1 MEKRKFRIVVV
12 MVFGVTLLAA
22 SVLDGSVSSTELA
35 MLQGAMREL
44 RRTDNLEF
52 SYENILAEK
61 GTSKSEKAV
70 IWADTLSGS
79 WVGEYYITDE
89 DGTRRYLKKFC
100 DGESVYEYVEWSG
113 EWDLLEEEE
122 DSIPYF
128 SQITDLP
135 YDDDDIL
142 DIRLEQQG
150 NLQEVS
156 YEFTTEYMEKQNR
169 RRIQMLE
176 DYYKNYQRLQ
186 TSDESQEQIELAAEQ
201 YRQTSEEKETVVC
214 HIDPTGVM
222 QDFCSVLT
230 LSVPEIIYDDAGGQT
245 LGAEAESIYET
256 KIKIHRYNQDAV
268 LNKIEQCR
276 GSALLPVEKGSGTG
290 YLHI

>member
-150 NLQEVS
+150 NLQEIS

-169 RRIQMLE
+169 KT
-176 DYYKNYQRLQ
+176 Y
-186 TSDESQEQIELAAEQ
+186 
-201 YRQTSEEKETVVC
+201 
-214 HIDPTGVM
+214 P
-222 QDFCSVLT
+222 
-230 LSVPEIIYDDAGGQT
+230 DAGG
-245 LGAEAESIYET
+245 
-256 KIKIHRYNQDAV
+256 
-268 LNKIEQCR
+268 
-276 GSALLPVEKGSGTG
+276 LL
-290 YLHI
+290 

>member
-12 MVFGVTLLAA
+12 MAFGVTLLAA

-113 EWDLLEEEE
+113 EWELLEEEE

-150 NLQEVS
+150 NLQEIS

-214 HIDPTGVM
+214 HIDPMGVM

-256 KIKIHRYNQDAV
+256 KIKIHRYNQDVV

-276 GSALLPVEKGSGTG
+276 REVL
-290 YLHI
+290 YYQ

>member
-12 MVFGVTLLAA
+12 MAFGVTLLAA

-100 DGESVYEYVEWSG
+100 DGELVYEYVEWSG

-150 NLQEVS
+150 NLQEIS

-256 KIKIHRYNQDAV
+256 KIKIHRYNQDVV

-276 GSALLPVEKGSGTG
+276 REVL
-290 YLHI
+290 YYQ

>member
-12 MVFGVTLLAA
+12 MAFGVTLLAA

-113 EWDLLEEEE
+113 EWELLEEEE

-150 NLQEVS
+150 NLQEIS

-256 KIKIHRYNQDAV
+256 KIKIHRYNQDVV

-276 GSALLPVEKGSGTG
+276 REVL
-290 YLHI
+290 YYQ

>member
-12 MVFGVTLLAA
+12 MAFGVTLLVSA
-22 SVLDGSVSSTELA
+22 VLDGSVSSTELA

-52 SYENILAEK
+52 SYENILSEK
-61 GTSKSEKAV
+61 GASKSEKAV

-100 DGESVYEYVEWSG
+100 DGESVYQYVEWSG
-113 EWDLLEEEE
+113 EWELLEEED

-150 NLQEVS
+150 NLQEIS

-176 DYYKNYQRLQ
+176 DYYKNYKRLQ

-214 HIDPTGVM
+214 HIDPAGVM

-245 LGAEAESIYET
+245 LGAEDESIYET
-256 KIKIHRYNQDAV
+256 KIKIHRYNQDVV

-276 GSALLPVEKGSGTG
+276 REAL
-290 YLHI
+290 YYQ

>member
-150 NLQEVS
+150 NLQEIS

-276 GSALLPVEKGSGTG
+276 REVL
-290 YLHI
+290 YYQ

>member
-12 MVFGVTLLAA
+12 MAFGVTLLAA

-150 NLQEVS
+150 NLQEIS

-222 QDFCSVLT
+222 RDFCSVLT

-256 KIKIHRYNQDAV
+256 KIEIHRYNQDVV

-276 GSALLPVEKGSGTG
+276 REVL
-290 YLHI
+290 YYQ

>member
-12 MVFGVTLLAA
+12 MAFGVTLLAV

-52 SYENILAEK
+52 SYENILSEK

-113 EWDLLEEEE
+113 EWELLEEEE

-150 NLQEVS
+150 NLQEIS

-176 DYYKNYQRLQ
+176 DYYKNYKRLQ

-201 YRQTSEEKETVVC
+201 YRQTSEETETVVC

-230 LSVPEIIYDDAGGQT
+230 LSVPEIIYDETGEQA
-245 LGAEAESIYET
+245 LGAEYESTYET
-256 KIKIHRYNQDAV
+256 RIKIHRYNQDVV

-276 GSALLPVEKGSGTG
+276 REAF
-290 YLHI
+290 YYQ

>member
-12 MVFGVTLLAA
+12 MAFGVTLLAA

-113 EWDLLEEEE
+113 EWELLEEEE

-142 DIRLEQQG
+142 DIRLEQEG
-150 NLQEVS
+150 NLQEIS

-256 KIKIHRYNQDAV
+256 KIKIHRYNQDVV

-276 GSALLPVEKGSGTG
+276 REVL
-290 YLHI
+290 YYQ

>member
-12 MVFGVTLLAA
+12 MAFGVTLLAV

-52 SYENILAEK
+52 SYENILSEK

-113 EWDLLEEEE
+113 EWELLEEEE

-150 NLQEVS
+150 NLQEIS

-176 DYYKNYQRLQ
+176 DYYKNYKRLQ

-201 YRQTSEEKETVVC
+201 YRQTSEETETVVC
-214 HIDPTGVM
+214 HIDPAGVM

-256 KIKIHRYNQDAV
+256 KIKIHRYNQDVV

-276 GSALLPVEKGSGTG
+276 REAL
-290 YLHI
+290 YYQ

>member
-12 MVFGVTLLAA
+12 MAFGVTLLVSA
-22 SVLDGSVSSTELA
+22 VLDGSVSSTELA

-52 SYENILAEK
+52 SYENILSEK
-61 GTSKSEKAV
+61 GASKSEKAV

-100 DGESVYEYVEWSG
+100 DGESVYQYVEWSG
-113 EWDLLEEEE
+113 EWELLEEE
-122 DSIPYF
+122 DDNIPYF

-150 NLQEVS
+150 NLQEIS

-176 DYYKNYQRLQ
+176 DYYKNYKRLQ

-214 HIDPTGVM
+214 HIDPAGVM

-256 KIKIHRYNQDAV
+256 KIKIHRYNQDVV

-276 GSALLPVEKGSGTG
+276 REVL
-290 YLHI
+290 YYQ

>member
-12 MVFGVTLLAA
+12 MAFGVTLLAA

-276 GSALLPVEKGSGTG
+276 REVL
-290 YLHI
+290 YYQ

>member
-276 GSALLPVEKGSGTG
+276 REVL
-290 YLHI
+290 YYQ

>member
-12 MVFGVTLLAA
+12 MAFGVTLLAV

-52 SYENILAEK
+52 SYENILLEK

-113 EWDLLEEEE
+113 EWELLEEEE

-150 NLQEVS
+150 NLQEIS

-176 DYYKNYQRLQ
+176 DYYKNYKRLQ

-214 HIDPTGVM
+214 HIDPAGVM

-256 KIKIHRYNQDAV
+256 KIKIHRYNQDVV

-276 GSALLPVEKGSGTG
+276 REAL
-290 YLHI
+290 YYQ

>member
-12 MVFGVTLLAA
+12 MAFGVTLLAV

-52 SYENILAEK
+52 SYENILSEK

-113 EWDLLEEEE
+113 EWELLEEED

-150 NLQEVS
+150 NLQEIS

-176 DYYKNYQRLQ
+176 DYYKNYKRLQ

-201 YRQTSEEKETVVC
+201 YRQTSEETETVVC
-214 HIDPTGVM
+214 HIDPAGVM

-256 KIKIHRYNQDAV
+256 KIKIHRYNQDVV

-276 GSALLPVEKGSGTG
+276 REAL
-290 YLHI
+290 YYQ

>member
-1 MEKRKFRIVVV
+1 
-12 MVFGVTLLAA
+12 
-22 SVLDGSVSSTELA
+22 
-35 MLQGAMREL
+35 
-44 RRTDNLEF
+44 
-52 SYENILAEK
+52 
-61 GTSKSEKAV
+61 
-70 IWADTLSGS
+70 
-79 WVGEYYITDE
+79 
-89 DGTRRYLKKFC
+89 
-100 DGESVYEYVEWSG
+100 
-113 EWDLLEEEE
+113 
-122 DSIPYF
+122 
-128 SQITDLP
+128 
-135 YDDDDIL
+135 
-142 DIRLEQQG
+142 
-150 NLQEVS
+150 
-156 YEFTTEYMEKQNR
+156 MEKQNR

-276 GSALLPVEKGSGTG
+276 REVL
-290 YLHI
+290 YYQ

>member
-150 NLQEVS
+150 NLQEIS

-256 KIKIHRYNQDAV
+256 KIKIHRYNQDVV

-276 GSALLPVEKGSGTG
+276 REVL
-290 YLHI
+290 YYQ

>member
-12 MVFGVTLLAA
+12 MAFGVTLLAV

-52 SYENILAEK
+52 SYENILSEK

-113 EWDLLEEEE
+113 EWELLEEEE

-150 NLQEVS
+150 NLQEIS

-176 DYYKNYQRLQ
+176 DYYKNYKRLQ

-201 YRQTSEEKETVVC
+201 YRQTSEETETVVC

-276 GSALLPVEKGSGTG
+276 REVL
-290 YLHI
+290 YYQ

>member
-12 MVFGVTLLAA
+12 MAFGVTLLAA

-150 NLQEVS
+150 NLQEIS

-256 KIKIHRYNQDAV
+256 KIKIHRYNQDVV

-276 GSALLPVEKGSGTG
+276 REVL
-290 YLHI
+290 YYQ

>member
-12 MVFGVTLLAA
+12 MAFGVTLLAA

-113 EWDLLEEEE
+113 EWELLEEEE

-150 NLQEVS
+150 NLQEIS

-176 DYYKNYQRLQ
+176 DYYKNYQRLH

-256 KIKIHRYNQDAV
+256 KIKIHRYNQDVV

-276 GSALLPVEKGSGTG
+276 REVL
-290 YLHI
+290 YYQ

>member
-12 MVFGVTLLAA
+12 MAFGVTLLAA

-142 DIRLEQQG
+142 DIRLEQEG
-150 NLQEVS
+150 NLQEIS

-256 KIKIHRYNQDAV
+256 KIKIHRYNQDVV

-276 GSALLPVEKGSGTG
+276 REVL
-290 YLHI
+290 YYQ

>member
-12 MVFGVTLLAA
+12 MAFGVTLLAV

-52 SYENILAEK
+52 SYENILSEK

-100 DGESVYEYVEWSG
+100 DGESVYQYVEWSG
-113 EWDLLEEEE
+113 EWELLEEE
-122 DSIPYF
+122 DDNIPYF

-142 DIRLEQQG
+142 DIRLENQG
-150 NLQEVS
+150 NLQEIS
-156 YEFTTEYMEKQNR
+156 YEFTTEYLEKQNR
-169 RRIQMLE
+169 RRIQLLE
-176 DYYKNYQRLQ
+176 DYYKNYKRLQ
-186 TSDESQEQIELAAEQ
+186 TSDESQQQIEVAAEQ
-201 YRQTSEEKETVVC
+201 YRQTSEKKETVVC

-230 LSVPEIIYDDAGGQT
+230 LSVPEIIYDETGEQA
-245 LGAEAESIYET
+245 LGAEYESTYET
-256 KIKIHRYNQDAV
+256 RIKIHRYNQDVV

-276 GSALLPVEKGSGTG
+276 REAF
-290 YLHI
+290 YYQ

>member
-12 MVFGVTLLAA
+12 MAFGVTLLVSA
-22 SVLDGSVSSTELA
+22 VLDGSVSSTELA

-113 EWDLLEEEE
+113 EWELLEEEE

-150 NLQEVS
+150 NLQEIS

-176 DYYKNYQRLQ
+176 DYYKNYKRLQ

-245 LGAEAESIYET
+245 LGSEAESIYET
-256 KIKIHRYNQDAV
+256 KIKIHRYNQDVV

-276 GSALLPVEKGSGTG
+276 REVL
-290 YLHI
+290 YYQ

>member
-12 MVFGVTLLAA
+12 MAFGVTLLVSA
-22 SVLDGSVSSTELA
+22 VLDGSVSSTELA

-52 SYENILAEK
+52 SYENILSEK
-61 GTSKSEKAV
+61 GASKSEKAV

-100 DGESVYEYVEWSG
+100 DGESVYQYVEWSG
-113 EWDLLEEEE
+113 EWELLEEE
-122 DSIPYF
+122 DDNIPYF

-150 NLQEVS
+150 NLQEIS

-176 DYYKNYQRLQ
+176 DYYKNYKRLQ

-214 HIDPTGVM
+214 HIDPAGVM

-245 LGAEAESIYET
+245 LGAEDESIYET
-256 KIKIHRYNQDAV
+256 KIKIHRYNQDVV

-276 GSALLPVEKGSGTG
+276 REAL
-290 YLHI
+290 YYQ

>member
-12 MVFGVTLLAA
+12 MAFGVTLLAA

-113 EWDLLEEEE
+113 EWELLEKEE

-150 NLQEVS
+150 NLQEIS

-256 KIKIHRYNQDAV
+256 KIKIHRYNQDVV

-276 GSALLPVEKGSGTG
+276 REVL
-290 YLHI
+290 YYQ

>member
-12 MVFGVTLLAA
+12 MAFGVTLLAV

-52 SYENILAEK
+52 SYENILSEK

-113 EWDLLEEEE
+113 EWELLE
-122 DSIPYF
+122 
-128 SQITDLP
+128 
-135 YDDDDIL
+135 
-142 DIRLEQQG
+142 
-150 NLQEVS
+150 
-156 YEFTTEYMEKQNR
+156 
-169 RRIQMLE
+169 
-176 DYYKNYQRLQ
+176 
-186 TSDESQEQIELAAEQ
+186 
-201 YRQTSEEKETVVC
+201 
-214 HIDPTGVM
+214 
-222 QDFCSVLT
+222 
-230 LSVPEIIYDDAGGQT
+230 
-245 LGAEAESIYET
+245 
-256 KIKIHRYNQDAV
+256 
-268 LNKIEQCR
+268 
-276 GSALLPVEKGSGTG
+276 
-290 YLHI
+290 